1 MLFDCFAVRVH
12 NVTSIFSTKYLTCLN
27 DLEMLDM
34 QFDNSPANLVFDFS
48 SFDRAI

>member
-1 MLFDCFAVRVH
+1 MLFHCFAVRVH

-34 QFDNSPANLVFDFS
+34 QVDNCSGNLLFGFS